1 MGVPGADIPTCVAV
15 TGAGKLAHTPAVTLR
30 SGKMRFRKLGNTGLI
45 VSEMCLGAMTFG
57 SGEGM
62 WATVAG
68 VSQESVTDLIKT
80 AFDRGINFIDTADFY
95 SNGRSE
101 EVTGQALKKLGV
113 ARDSYVLATK
123 VLLRMGAGHNQIG
136 LSRYHIMQGVDQSLK
151 RLQLDHIDLYQI
163 HGRDPFTPLEE
174 TLVAL
179 DDCVRAGKVRY
190 IGLCN
195 LSAWEVMKSLWISDK
210 KNLARFESLQ
220 MYYSVAGRDIEREIV
235 PLAKDQ
241 NLAIMPWSP
250 LAGGFLSGKY
260 SRENEKPDGARRA
273 KLDFPPVER
282 ERLWRVLDV
291 MRPIAADNLVSVAQV
306 ALAWLLAQPHV
317 TSVIIGAK
325 NQEQLL
331 DNVAATGLTLSPDQ
345 IQAITDASALPSE
358 YPQWML
364 TRQSTDRLGQVTGE
378 S

>member
-1 MGVPGADIPTCVAV
+1 
-15 TGAGKLAHTPAVTLR
+15 
-30 SGKMRFRKLGNTGLI
+30 MRYRKLGNTGLI

-68 VSQESVTDLIKT
+68 VSQEDVGELIKA

-101 EVTGQALKKLGV
+101 IVTGNALKMLGLP
-113 ARDSYVLATK
+113 RDSYVLATK
-123 VLLRMGAGHNQIG
+123 VLLRMGPGHNQIG
-136 LSRYHIMQGVDQSLK
+136 LSRAHIMQGVDASLK
-151 RLQLDHIDLYQI
+151 RLQVDHIDLYQI

-174 TLVAL
+174 TLDAL
-179 DDCVRAGKVRY
+179 TDCVRAGKVRY
-190 IGLCN
+190 LGLCN
-195 LSAWEVMKSLWISDK
+195 LSAWEITKSLWIADK

-235 PLAKDQ
+235 PLAQDQ

-250 LAGGFLSGKY
+250 LAGGLLSGKF
-260 SRENEKPDGARRA
+260 SRDSSPEGARRA
-273 KLDFPPVER
+273 TLDFPPVDR
-282 ERLWRVLDV
+282 ERAFNVIDV

-317 TSVIIGAK
+317 TSVIVGAK
-325 NQEQLL
+325 SEEQLL
-331 DNVAATGLTLSPDQ
+331 DNIAATGLGLSTEQ
-345 IQAITDASALPSE
+345 IKAIDEASKLPSE
-358 YPQWML
+358 YPHWML
-364 TRQSTDRLGQVTGE
+364 TRQSADRLGQVNGPA
-378 S
+378 

>member
-1 MGVPGADIPTCVAV
+1 
-15 TGAGKLAHTPAVTLR
+15 
-30 SGKMRFRKLGNTGLI
+30 MRYRKLGNTGLI

-68 VSQESVTDLIKT
+68 VGQEDVTGIIKS
-80 AFDRGINFIDTADFY
+80 AFDKGINFIDTADFY

-101 EVTGQALKKLGV
+101 VVTGHALKQLGL

-136 LSRYHIMQGVDQSLK
+136 LSRYHIMANIDASLK
-151 RLQLDHIDLYQI
+151 RLQVDHIDLYQI

-174 TLVAL
+174 TLDAL

-190 IGLCN
+190 LGLCN
-195 LSAWEVMKSLWISDK
+195 LSSWEIMKSLWISDRRS
-210 KNLARFESLQ
+210 LARFESLQ
-220 MYYSVAGRDIEREIV
+220 MYYSLAGRDIEREIV

-241 NLAIMPWSP
+241 NLAILPWSP

-260 SRENEKPDGARRA
+260 SRENEKPEGARRA
-273 KLDFPPVER
+273 TLDFPPVER
-282 ERLWRVLDV
+282 DRLWRILDV
-291 MRPIAADNLVSVAQV
+291 LRPIAAEKKVSVAQV

-325 NQEQLL
+325 NHAQLL
-331 DNVAATGLTLSPDQ
+331 DNIAATGLTLTAEQVS
-345 IQAITDASALPSE
+345 AIDEASRLPSE

-364 TRQSTDRLGQVTGE
+364 TRQSTDRLEQVNGTA
-378 S
+378 

>member
-1 MGVPGADIPTCVAV
+1 
-15 TGAGKLAHTPAVTLR
+15 
-30 SGKMRFRKLGNTGLI
+30 MRYRKLGNTGLI

-62 WATVAG
+62 WSTVAG
-68 VSQESVTDLIKT
+68 VSQEGVTDLIKT

-101 EVTGQALKKLGV
+101 VVTGNALKMIG
-113 ARDSYVLATK
+113 APRDSYVLATK

-136 LSRYHIMQGVDQSLK
+136 LSRYHIMENIDASLK
-151 RLQLDHIDLYQI
+151 RLQVDHIDLYQI

-174 TLVAL
+174 TLDAL

-190 IGLCN
+190 LGLCN
-195 LSAWEVMKSLWISDK
+195 LAAWEITKSLWISDK

-235 PLAKDQ
+235 PLANDQ
-241 NLAIMPWSP
+241 KLAILPWSP
-250 LAGGFLSGKY
+250 LAGGLLSGKF
-260 SRENEKPDGARRA
+260 SRDSSPEGARRST
-273 KLDFPPVER
+273 LDFPPVDR
-282 ERLWRVLDV
+282 ERAYNAIDV

-331 DNVAATGLTLSPDQ
+331 DNIAATDLDLSPEQ
-345 IQAITDASALPSE
+345 IEAISNASALPNE

-364 TRQSTDRLGQVTGE
+364 TRQSADRVGQVDGNT
-378 S
+378 

>member
-1 MGVPGADIPTCVAV
+1 
-15 TGAGKLAHTPAVTLR
+15 
-30 SGKMRFRKLGNTGLI
+30 MRYRKLGNTGLI

-68 VSQESVTDLIKT
+68 VGQDGVTDIIKT
-80 AFDRGINFIDTADFY
+80 AFDKGINFIDTADFY

-101 EVTGQALKKLGV
+101 VVTGNSLKLLGLP
-113 ARDSYVLATK
+113 RDQYVLATK
-123 VLLRMGAGHNQIG
+123 LLLRMGPGHNQIG
-136 LSRYHIMQGVDQSLK
+136 LSRYHVMQAVDASLK
-151 RLQLDHIDLYQI
+151 RLQADHIDLYQI

-174 TLVAL
+174 TLDAL

-190 IGLCN
+190 LGLCN
-195 LSAWEVMKSLWISDK
+195 LPAWEVMKSLSISDK
-210 KNLARFESLQ
+210 RNLARFESLQ
-220 MYYSVAGRDIEREIV
+220 IYYSVVSRDIERELV

-241 NLAIMPWSP
+241 KLGILPWSP
-250 LAGGFLSGKY
+250 LSGGLLSGKF

-273 KLDFPPVER
+273 TFDFPPVEK

-331 DNVAATGLTLSPDQ
+331 DNIGACDLELSPEQ
-345 IQAITDASALPSE
+345 LKAISDASALPSE
-358 YPQWML
+358 YPEWML
-364 TRQSTDRLGQVTGE
+364 TRQAQDRLTQVLGG

>member
-1 MGVPGADIPTCVAV
+1 
-15 TGAGKLAHTPAVTLR
+15 
-30 SGKMRFRKLGNTGLI
+30 MRYRKLGNTGLI

-57 SGEGM
+57 TGEGM
-62 WATVAG
+62 WATVG
-68 VSQESVTDLIKT
+68 SVSQDGGTDLVKT
-80 AFDRGINFIDTADFY
+80 ALDNGINFIDTADFY

-101 EVTGQALKKLGV
+101 EVTGHALKKLGL

-174 TLVAL
+174 TLDAL

-190 IGLCN
+190 LGLCN
-195 LSAWEVMKSLWISDK
+195 LPAWEVAKSLWISDK

-220 MYYSVAGRDIEREIV
+220 IYYSVVSRDIERELV

-241 NLAIMPWSP
+241 NLAILPWSP
-250 LAGGFLSGKY
+250 LSGGLLSGKF

-273 KLDFPPVER
+273 TFDFPPVEK

-291 MRPIAADNLVSVAQV
+291 IRPIAKARNVSVAQV

-317 TSVIIGAK
+317 TSVILGAK
-325 NQEQLL
+325 NREQLV
-331 DNVAATGLTLSPDQ
+331 DNIGAAKVTLSPADLQ
-345 IQAITDASALPSE
+345 SIDEASALPSE

-364 TRQSTDRLGQVTGE
+364 TRQSNDRLTQVLGTKG
-378 S
+378 

>member
-1 MGVPGADIPTCVAV
+1 
-15 TGAGKLAHTPAVTLR
+15 
-30 SGKMRFRKLGNTGLI
+30 
-45 VSEMCLGAMTFG
+45 
-57 SGEGM
+57 
-62 WATVAG
+62 
-68 VSQESVTDLIKT
+68 
-80 AFDRGINFIDTADFY
+80 
-95 SNGRSE
+95 
-101 EVTGQALKKLGV
+101 
-113 ARDSYVLATK
+113 
-123 VLLRMGAGHNQIG
+123 
-136 LSRYHIMQGVDQSLK
+136 
-151 RLQLDHIDLYQI
+151 
-163 HGRDPFTPLEE
+163 
-174 TLVAL
+174 
-179 DDCVRAGKVRY
+179 
-190 IGLCN
+190 
-195 LSAWEVMKSLWISDK
+195 
-210 KNLARFESLQ
+210 

-273 KLDFPPVER
+273 TLDFPPVER

-331 DNVAATGLTLSPDQ
+331 DNVAATGLTLSAAQ
-345 IQAITDASALPSE
+345 IQAISEASALPSE

-364 TRQSTDRLGQVTGE
+364 TRQSTDRLSQVAGP
-378 S
+378 

>member
-1 MGVPGADIPTCVAV
+1 
-15 TGAGKLAHTPAVTLR
+15 
-30 SGKMRFRKLGNTGLI
+30 MRYRKLGNTGLI

-62 WATVAG
+62 WATVG
-68 VSQESVTDLIKT
+68 SVSQEGATDLIKT

-101 EVTGQALKKLGV
+101 VVTGNALKLL
-113 ARDSYVLATK
+113 ARPRDSYVLATK
-123 VLLRMGAGHNQIG
+123 VLLRMGQGHNQIG
-136 LSRYHIMQGVDQSLK
+136 LSRYHIMEGVNASLK
-151 RLQLDHIDLYQI
+151 RLQVDHIDLYQI

-174 TLVAL
+174 TLDAL

-190 IGLCN
+190 LGLCN
-195 LSAWEVMKSLWISDK
+195 LAAWEVMKSLWISDQ

-220 MYYSVAGRDIEREIV
+220 IYYSAVSRDIERELV

-241 NLAIMPWSP
+241 KLAILPWSP
-250 LAGGFLSGKY
+250 LSGGLLSGKF
-260 SRENEKPDGARRA
+260 SRENEKPEGARRA
-273 KLDFPPVER
+273 TFDFPPVEK
-282 ERLWRVLDV
+282 ERLWRLLDV
-291 MRPIAADNLVSVAQV
+291 MRPIAADHLVSVAQV

-325 NQEQLL
+325 NPEQLL
-331 DNVAATGLTLSPDQ
+331 DNIAATDLTLSTEQ
-345 IQAITDASALPSE
+345 LKSISDASELPGE

-364 TRQSTDRLGQVTGE
+364 TRQSQDRIGQVTDTA
-378 S
+378 

>member
-1 MGVPGADIPTCVAV
+1 MQ
-15 TGAGKLAHTPAVTLR
+15 
-30 SGKMRFRKLGNTGLI
+30 MRYRKLGNTGLV

-68 VSQESVTDLIKT
+68 VAQDDVTNLVKS

-101 EVTGQALKKLGV
+101 VVTGNALKMLGL

-136 LSRYHIMQGVDQSLK
+136 LSRYHIMANIDASLK
-151 RLQLDHIDLYQI
+151 RLQVDHIDLYQI

-174 TLVAL
+174 TLDAL
-179 DDCVRAGKVRY
+179 ADCVRAGKVRY

-195 LSAWEVMKSLWISDK
+195 LSAWEITKSLWISDK

-220 MYYSVAGRDIEREIV
+220 MYYSVVGRDIEREIV

-273 KLDFPPVER
+273 TLDFPPVDR

-325 NQEQLL
+325 NHEQLL
-331 DNVAATGLTLSPDQ
+331 DNIAATELELSPDQ
-345 IQAITDASALPSE
+345 IKAITDASALPSE

-364 TRQSTDRLGQVTGE
+364 ARQSADRIGQVTG
-378 S
+378 

>member
-1 MGVPGADIPTCVAV
+1 
-15 TGAGKLAHTPAVTLR
+15 
-30 SGKMRFRKLGNTGLI
+30 MRYRKLGNTGLI

-68 VSQESVTDLIKT
+68 VSQDNVTDLLKT
-80 AFDRGINFIDTADFY
+80 ALDRGINFIDTADFY

-101 EVTGQALKKLGV
+101 LVTGNALKMLGL

-123 VLLRMGAGHNQIG
+123 VLLRMGEGHNQIG
-136 LSRYHIMQGVDQSLK
+136 LSRYHIMENVNASLK
-151 RLQLDHIDLYQI
+151 RLQVDHIDLYQI

-174 TLVAL
+174 TLDAL

-190 IGLCN
+190 LGLCN
-195 LSAWEVMKSLWISDK
+195 LSSWEIMKSMWISDRR
-210 KNLARFESLQ
+210 NLARFESLQ
-220 MYYSVAGRDIEREIV
+220 MYYSLAGRDIEREIV

-241 NLAIMPWSP
+241 NLAILPWSP
-250 LAGGFLSGKY
+250 LAGGLLSGKF

-273 KLDFPPVER
+273 TLDFPPVER
-282 ERLWRVLDV
+282 ERVWRILDV
-291 MRPIAADNLVSVAQV
+291 LRPIAADNLVSVAQV

-331 DNVAATGLTLSPDQ
+331 DNIAATELVLSPEQ
-345 IQAITDASALPSE
+345 LQAISDASELPSE
-358 YPQWML
+358 YPQWMIA
-364 TRQSTDRLGQVTGE
+364 RQSADRAGQVNGAG
-378 S
+378 

>member
-1 MGVPGADIPTCVAV
+1 MGY
-15 TGAGKLAHTPAVTLR
+15 
-30 SGKMRFRKLGNTGLI
+30 RKLGNTGLI

-68 VSQESVTDLIKT
+68 VSQDSVTDLIKS

-101 EVTGQALKKLGV
+101 VVTGNALKMLGQP
-113 ARDSYVLATK
+113 RDSYVLATK
-123 VLLRMGAGHNQIG
+123 VLLRMGPGHNQIG
-136 LSRYHIMQGVDQSLK
+136 LSRYHIMENIDASLK
-151 RLQLDHIDLYQI
+151 RLQVDHIDLYQI

-174 TLVAL
+174 TLDAL

-190 IGLCN
+190 LGLCN
-195 LSAWEVMKSLWISDK
+195 LSAWEIMKSMWISDK
-210 KNLARFESLQ
+210 RNLARFESLQ
-220 MYYSVAGRDIEREIV
+220 MYYSLAGRDIEREVV

-250 LAGGFLSGKY
+250 LAGGLLSGKF
-260 SRENEKPDGARRA
+260 SRENEKPEGARRA
-273 KLDFPPVER
+273 TLDFPPVER
-282 ERLWRVLDV
+282 ERLWRALDV
-291 MRPIAADNLVSVAQV
+291 MRPIAADHLVSVAQV
-306 ALAWLLAQPHV
+306 ALAWLRAQPHV
-317 TSVIIGAK
+317 TPGIIDAK

-331 DNVAATGLTLSPDQ
+331 SNIGATALERSPEQ
-345 IQAITDASALPSE
+345 LQAITEASPLPPE
-358 YPQWML
+358 HPQWMVP
-364 TRQSTDRLGQVTGE
+364 RQPADRIGQVSGT

>member
-1 MGVPGADIPTCVAV
+1 
-15 TGAGKLAHTPAVTLR
+15 
-30 SGKMRFRKLGNTGLI
+30 MRYRKLGNTGLI

-57 SGEGM
+57 SGDGM
-62 WATVAG
+62 WSTVAG
-68 VSQESVTDLIKT
+68 VSQEGATDLIKT

-101 EVTGQALKKLGV
+101 VVTGNALKMIG
-113 ARDSYVLATK
+113 APRDSYVLATK
-123 VLLRMGAGHNQIG
+123 VLLRMGPGHNQIG
-136 LSRYHIMQGVDQSLK
+136 LSRYHIMENIDASLK
-151 RLQLDHIDLYQI
+151 RLQVDHIDLYQI

-174 TLVAL
+174 TLDAL

-190 IGLCN
+190 LGLCN
-195 LSAWEVMKSLWISDK
+195 LAAWEITKSLWISDK

-235 PLAKDQ
+235 PLANDQ
-241 NLAIMPWSP
+241 KLAILPWSP
-250 LAGGFLSGKY
+250 LAGGLLSGKF
-260 SRENEKPDGARRA
+260 SRDSSPDGARRST
-273 KLDFPPVER
+273 LDFPPVDR
-282 ERLWRVLDV
+282 ERAYNAIDV

-331 DNVAATGLTLSPDQ
+331 DNIAATELELSPEQ
-345 IQAITDASALPSE
+345 LQAISNASALPNE

-364 TRQSTDRLGQVTGE
+364 SRQSADRAGQVEGT

>member
-1 MGVPGADIPTCVAV
+1 
-15 TGAGKLAHTPAVTLR
+15 
-30 SGKMRFRKLGNTGLI
+30 MRYRKLGNTGLI

-68 VSQESVTDLIKT
+68 VSQENVTDLIKT
-80 AFDRGINFIDTADFY
+80 ALDRGINFIDTADFY

-101 EVTGQALKKLGV
+101 AVTGNALRLLGV
-113 ARDSYVLATK
+113 PRDSYVLATK
-123 VLLRMGAGHNQIG
+123 VLLRMGPGHNQIG
-136 LSRYHIMQGVDQSLK
+136 LSRYHIMENINASLK
-151 RLQLDHIDLYQI
+151 RLQVDHIDLYQI

-174 TLVAL
+174 TLDAL

-190 IGLCN
+190 LGLCN
-195 LSAWEVMKSLWISDK
+195 LSAWEVAKSLWISDK
-210 KNLARFESLQ
+210 QNLARFESLQ
-220 MYYSVAGRDIEREIV
+220 MYYSVAGRDIERELV
-235 PLAKDQ
+235 PLANDQ
-241 NLAIMPWSP
+241 KLAILPWSP

-260 SRENEKPDGARRA
+260 SRENEKPEGARRA
-273 KLDFPPVER
+273 TLDFPPVDR
-282 ERLWRVLDV
+282 DRLWRVLDV
-291 MRPIAADNLVSVAQV
+291 MRPIADNHLVSVAQV

-331 DNVAATGLTLSPDQ
+331 DNIAATELNLSAEQ
-345 IQAITDASALPSE
+345 VQAISEASALPGE

-364 TRQSTDRLGQVTGE
+364 TRQSADRLGQVSGT

>member
-1 MGVPGADIPTCVAV
+1 
-15 TGAGKLAHTPAVTLR
+15 
-30 SGKMRFRKLGNTGLI
+30 MRYRKLGNTGLI

-68 VSQESVTDLIKT
+68 VSQEGVTDLIKA

-101 EVTGQALKKLGV
+101 VVTGNALKRLGLP
-113 ARDSYVLATK
+113 RDSYVLATK

-136 LSRYHIMQGVDQSLK
+136 LSRYHIMENIDASLK
-151 RLQLDHIDLYQI
+151 RLQVDHIDLYQI

-174 TLVAL
+174 TLDAL

-190 IGLCN
+190 LGLCN
-195 LSAWEVMKSLWISDK
+195 LPAWEITKSLWISDK
-210 KNLARFESLQ
+210 KSLARFESLQ
-220 MYYSVAGRDIEREIV
+220 MYYSVVGRDIEREIV
-235 PLAKDQ
+235 PLANDQ
-241 NLAIMPWSP
+241 KLAILPWSP

-273 KLDFPPVER
+273 TLDFPPVER

-291 MRPIAADNLVSVAQV
+291 MRPIAADHLVSVAQV

-331 DNVAATGLTLSPDQ
+331 DNLAAAELMLSPEQ
-345 IQAITDASALPSE
+345 LQAISEASALPGE

-364 TRQSTDRLGQVTGE
+364 TRQSADRLGQVFGTT
-378 S
+378 

>member
-1 MGVPGADIPTCVAV
+1 
-15 TGAGKLAHTPAVTLR
+15 
-30 SGKMRFRKLGNTGLI
+30 MRYRKLGNTGLI

-57 SGEGM
+57 SGDGM

-68 VSQESVTDLIKT
+68 VSQEDVTDLIKT

-95 SNGRSE
+95 SAGRSE
-101 EVTGQALKKLGV
+101 VVTGNALKMLGQP
-113 ARDSYVLATK
+113 RDSYVLATK

-136 LSRYHIMQGVDQSLK
+136 LSRYHIMENINASLK
-151 RLQLDHIDLYQI
+151 RLQVDHIDLYQI

-174 TLVAL
+174 TLDAL

-190 IGLCN
+190 LGLCN
-195 LSAWEVMKSLWISDK
+195 LSAWEIMKSLWISDR

-220 MYYSVAGRDIEREIV
+220 MYYSLAGRDIEREIV

-250 LAGGFLSGKY
+250 LAGGLLSGKF
-260 SRENEKPDGARRA
+260 SRENEKPEGARRA
-273 KLDFPPVER
+273 TLDFPPVDR
-282 ERLWRVLDV
+282 ERAWKVLDV
-291 MRPIAADNLVSVAQV
+291 LRPIAADNLVSVAQV
-306 ALAWLLAQPHV
+306 ALAWLLAQAHV

-331 DNVAATGLTLSPDQ
+331 DNIAATELKLSPEQ
-345 IQAITDASALPSE
+345 IKAIDEASQLPNE

-364 TRQSTDRLGQVTGE
+364 TRQSVDRLQQVNGTD
-378 S
+378 

>member
-1 MGVPGADIPTCVAV
+1 
-15 TGAGKLAHTPAVTLR
+15 
-30 SGKMRFRKLGNTGLI
+30 MRYRKLGNTGLI

-68 VSQESVTDLIKT
+68 VSQEDVGELIKA

-101 EVTGQALKKLGV
+101 IVTGNALKMIGLP
-113 ARDSYVLATK
+113 RDSYVLATK
-123 VLLRMGAGHNQIG
+123 VLLRMGPGHNQIG
-136 LSRYHIMQGVDQSLK
+136 LSRAHIMQGVDASLK
-151 RLQLDHIDLYQI
+151 RLQVDHIDLYQI

-174 TLVAL
+174 TLDAL
-179 DDCVRAGKVRY
+179 TDCVRAGKVRY
-190 IGLCN
+190 LGLCN
-195 LSAWEVMKSLWISDK
+195 LSAWEITKSLWIADK

-235 PLAKDQ
+235 PLAQDQ

-250 LAGGFLSGKY
+250 LAGGLLSGKF
-260 SRENEKPDGARRA
+260 SRDSSPEGARRA
-273 KLDFPPVER
+273 TLDFPPVDR
-282 ERLWRVLDV
+282 ERAFNVIDV

-317 TSVIIGAK
+317 TSVIVGAK
-325 NQEQLL
+325 SQEQLL
-331 DNVAATGLTLSPDQ
+331 DNIAATGLELSTEQ
-345 IQAITDASALPSE
+345 IKAIDEASKLPSE

-364 TRQSTDRLGQVTGE
+364 TRQSADRLGQVTGPA
-378 S
+378 

>member
-1 MGVPGADIPTCVAV
+1 
-15 TGAGKLAHTPAVTLR
+15 
-30 SGKMRFRKLGNTGLI
+30 MRYRKLGNTGLI

-57 SGEGM
+57 SGDGM
-62 WATVAG
+62 WSTVAG
-68 VSQESVTDLIKT
+68 VSQEGATDLIKT

-101 EVTGQALKKLGV
+101 VVTGNALKMIG
-113 ARDSYVLATK
+113 APRDSYVLATK
-123 VLLRMGAGHNQIG
+123 VLLRMGPGHNQIG
-136 LSRYHIMQGVDQSLK
+136 LSRYHIMENIDASLK
-151 RLQLDHIDLYQI
+151 RLQVDHIDLYQI

-174 TLVAL
+174 TLDAL

-190 IGLCN
+190 LGLCN
-195 LSAWEVMKSLWISDK
+195 LSAWEITKSLWISDK

-235 PLAKDQ
+235 PLANDQ
-241 NLAIMPWSP
+241 KLAILPWSP
-250 LAGGFLSGKY
+250 LAGGLLSGKF
-260 SRENEKPDGARRA
+260 SRESSPEGARRST
-273 KLDFPPVER
+273 LDFPPVDR
-282 ERLWRVLDV
+282 ERAYNAIDV

-331 DNVAATGLTLSPDQ
+331 DNIAATELELSSEQ
-345 IQAITDASALPSE
+345 LQAISNASALPNE

-364 TRQSTDRLGQVTGE
+364 SRQSADRAGQVEGT